1 MPLTR
6 SQIRTRSRRR
16 AGCLQASRRV
26 RLGLSLSR
34 NPRLEPSRRTVTVT
48 RAVGPPTGAASCRT
62 PGPPGAGGS
71 RAASEGPSLTVMSLR
86 SLSAVSGPD
95 PGRAAARRRSVR
107 APGRLA
113 RAAPLR
119 VPRGGRGRPGGHR
132 LGLGERA
139 GGPTGTPRPP
149 GGGNTHYHSLY
160 SVKSVQLEGSS
171 GPTRTTCTRAVSPG

>member
-16 AGCLQASRRV
+16 AGCLPASRRV

-95 PGRAAARRRSVR
+95 PGRAGPRPGVAQFEPPAAWPGPPPSESRGAAAAVPAVTDSASESVPAGPLARRGRQEAETLTTTHCTQSSRSNLK
-107 APGRLA
+107 APPGRLGQP
-113 RAAPLR
+113 AP
-119 VPRGGRGRPGGHR
+119 
-132 LGLGERA
+132 
-139 GGPTGTPRPP
+139 GP
-149 GGGNTHYHSLY
+149 
-160 SVKSVQLEGSS
+160 
-171 GPTRTTCTRAVSPG
+171 